1 VAGDAD
7 EVEAVVAGMVSA
19 DVPTEDIAAGLT
31 LGVVRRFRGAWPLVV
46 LERAARLAD
55 LLGPEAARAVLPVA
69 AYGCA
74 AADDKADREPFRS
87 AVASVVDQDADVE
100 DVLEECGRILA
111 TFNTAFDSRPSG
123 TGSLLGCG
131 LALAHAGAAAWAVD
145 LVGDAARP
153 ALHHA
158 RALAAARTG
167 PSTALESDLEV
178 PPDGIVAAV
187 ADGPADTPRG
197 LAVCLAAARTAL
209 AVGGPRAQQ
218 GAYRLLVTPKRERFT
233 SRYIEGGTTVV
244 FDEPR

>member
-1 VAGDAD
+1 
-7 EVEAVVAGMVSA
+7 
-19 DVPTEDIAAGLT
+19 
-31 LGVVRRFRGAWPLVV
+31 VV
-46 LERAARLAD
+46 LERAVRLAE
-55 LLGPEAARAVLPVA
+55 LLGPDAASVVLPVA

-74 AADDKADREPFRS
+74 AADDKAEREPFRS
-87 AVASVVDQDADVE
+87 AVASIEGEHAEVDDVV
-100 DVLEECGRILA
+100 EECGRILA
-111 TFNTAFDSRPSG
+111 TFNTAFDSRPTG

-131 LALAHAGAAAWAVD
+131 LALAHAGAAAWAID
-145 LVGDAARP
+145 LVGERARP

-178 PPDGIVAAV
+178 PPGGIVAAV

-209 AVGGPRAQQ
+209 VVGGPRAEQ

-244 FDEPR
+244 FDERR